1 MTDDIVAE
9 LDRWLA
15 EGRRYNPAFATAEM
29 QLIQRARDEIVA
41 LREWKN
47 EHPYSEVD
55 MEMGC
60 NAAAAARILEYQNIA
75 RANTLEEAALVCDG
89 LANTRFYDRPY
100 TAYYEECAAAI
111 RALR

>member
-9 LDRWLA
+9 LDRWL
-15 EGRRYNPAFATAEM
+15 EM
-29 QLIQRARDEIVA
+29 WPVADDPMDMIRRARDEIVA

-60 NAAAAARILEYQNIA
+60 NAAAAERIIEYQNIA

-89 LANTRFYDRPY
+89 LANTRSYDRPY